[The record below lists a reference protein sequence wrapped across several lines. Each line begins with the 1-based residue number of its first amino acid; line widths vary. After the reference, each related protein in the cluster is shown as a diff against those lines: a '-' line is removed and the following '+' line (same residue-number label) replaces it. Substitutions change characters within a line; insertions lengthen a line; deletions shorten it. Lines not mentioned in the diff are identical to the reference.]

1 MRGQQYVCRCVF
13 RCVYRLRECIV
24 CVHRCVPRHMKG
36 CVCMRAQV
44 YLSQECEF
52 RCANEYGVVWGH
64 GCGSVSMCVYLVV
77 CTLTDAWPH
86 PSPRLLVSLVSRRP
100 DFQGSPPQPRAIT
113 LSRLGCGLST
123 QWDYCSSRSRW
134 ASEASQVVGK
144 FICLVHR
151 F

>member
-1 MRGQQYVCRCVF
+1 MGSHAFLQGIFPTQGSNLVSHIACA
-13 RCVYRLRECIV
+13 
-24 CVHRCVPRHMKG
+24 H
-36 CVCMRAQV
+36 
-44 YLSQECEF
+44 SQMLGPPIPQ
-52 RCANEYGVVWGH
+52 ATG
-64 GCGSVSMCVYLVV
+64 
-77 CTLTDAWPH
+77 
-86 PSPRLLVSLVSRRP
+86 VSLVSRLP

-113 LSRLGCGLST
+113 LSRLGCALST